1 MAFWG
6 VEVKPGKPYTHT
18 HQADHGR
25 LRICQATLGNCDA
38 AARTVLQCNVG
49 NKIPI
54 KLCSL
59 NPKLAETCHLEIEFE
74 EVDDVVFSVIGQS
87 SIHLSGYYVRASSR
101 SNVGDDESES
111 YGEDIGHSDTD
122 EEHDASED
130 SYESDF
136 IDDREVPTPEKY
148 GSDSIDDSDYECTLR
163 RRRKQKAVEKPTQ
176 KAERR
181 RRLKKHQVDSTDDNY
196 DDTPVTK
203 PVVKRSAKIF
213 DSGDDDTPVTKPV
226 DKRSAPSMFDSS
238 SDEDDNVPI
247 SLALGKKDN
256 AKVAEETDPQNGQAN
271 DITKKKIVDVKKRK
285 HSAISEDPALSMDT
299 TDVNA
304 TSVSKQGDEIKKK
317 SKKKMKNQ
325 SGEKDEKQS
334 NIRTLEDGLMV
345 EDLSIGNIDAKVASD
360 GCKVYIKYVGMLKNG
375 KIVQSNASE
384 KPYKFKLGAGKVIR
398 GWDVGI
404 RGMRV
409 GEKRKVTVPP
419 SMLSGGK
426 SVGEVPDNS
435 SVIYE
440 IELVKVK

>member
-6 VEVKPGKPYTHT
+6 VEVKPGKPYTHI
-18 HQADHGR
+18 HHADHGR

-59 NPKLAETCHLEIEFE
+59 NPKLAETCHLEVEFE
-74 EVDDVVFSVIGQS
+74 EVDDVIFSVIGHS
-87 SIHLSGYYVRASSR
+87 SIHLSGYYVCASNR

-111 YGEDIGHSDTD
+111 YGEDIGHSSTD
-122 EEHDASED
+122 EEHDTSED

-136 IDDREVPTPEKY
+136 IDDREVPLSEKY
-148 GSDSIDDSDYECTLR
+148 GSGSIDDSDDECTQR
-163 RRRKQKAVEKPTQ
+163 CHRQKAEKTTQ
-176 KAERR
+176 NAERR
-181 RRLKKHQVDSTDDNY
+181 RRLKKHQVGSTDYDD
-196 DDTPVTK
+196 DDTPVMK
-203 PVVKRSAKIF
+203 HVAKRCAPKIS

-226 DKRSAPSMFDSS
+226 VKRRASIFDSD

-247 SLALGKKDN
+247 SLALGKKGN
-256 AKVAEETDPQNGQAN
+256 AKVAEETEHQNGQAN
-271 DITKKKIVDVKKRK
+271 GITKKRIIDVKKRK
-285 HSAISEDPALSMDT
+285 QSSISEDPASSMDM
-299 TDVNA
+299 TDANA
-304 TSVSKQGDEIKKK
+304 PSVSKQVDEIKKK
-317 SKKKMKNQ
+317 SKKKMRNQ
-325 SGEKDEKQS
+325 SGENNEKQS
-334 NIRTLEDGLMV
+334 NIRTLDDGLVV
-345 EDLSIGNIDAKVASD
+345 EYLSMGNNDAKVASD
-360 GCKVYIKYVGMLKNG
+360 GCKVYIKYVGMLKDG
-375 KIVQSNASE
+375 KIVESNVSE

-404 RGMRV
+404 HGMRV
-409 GEKRKVTVPP
+409 GEKRKLTVPP

-426 SVGEVPDNS
+426 SVGEVPENS